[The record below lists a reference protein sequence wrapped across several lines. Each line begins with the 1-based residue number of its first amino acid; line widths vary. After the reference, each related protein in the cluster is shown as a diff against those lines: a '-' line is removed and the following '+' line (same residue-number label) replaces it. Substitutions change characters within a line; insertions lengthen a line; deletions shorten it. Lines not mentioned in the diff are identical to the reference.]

1 MRPDVSVFTLV
12 VFTNTS
18 TSQSYLS
25 SNNFSAH
32 TAHFSVYTHSLQFL
46 VPLRH
51 HRGFQRNARRKK
63 SAMALVVV
71 EGMPET
77 AVGGGGGVML
87 NRRRSKARRRK
98 RKELFAVQMCFAGVV
113 LGLVTGLQSVAQKA
127 GEGQLKRLFLSL
139 SANRNH
145 MFLPGRRHRSC
156 GVCGRQEQQAQ
167 KAVRETSCHGS
178 F

>member
-12 VFTNTS
+12 VFTNPS

-25 SNNFSAH
+25 SSNSSAH
-32 TAHFSVYTHSLQFL
+32 TAHLSVSTHSLQLL

-77 AVGGGGGVML
+77 AVGGGGVML

-98 RKELFAVQMCFAGVV
+98 RKELFAFQMCFAGVV

-127 GEGQLKRLFLSL
+127 GEGQLKRLCLSL

-145 MFLPGRRHRSC
+145 MFLP
-156 GVCGRQEQQAQ
+156 
-167 KAVRETSCHGS
+167 
-178 F
+178 